1 MSGMVDMLL
10 TAALSPMYSIK
21 SCGGAAIGTSEKWE
35 ALLKT
40 DALQK
45 FRAEADKASANGGPR
60 NDQEYRFNCKLQ
72 AAYPLHFAAMIGDV
86 GAVKALIEASPGA
99 VNVKCVEMGDERA
112 VGLAATYGQLKVVIA
127 LLMVRFLRPRYGGLF
142 GFMPLLTR
150 PCRPFRPGPTPS
162 S

>member
-21 SCGGAAIGTSEKWE
+21 TCGGAAIGTSEQWE

-45 FRAEADKASANGGPR
+45 FLAEADKASNGGPR

-86 GAVKALIEASPGA
+86 EAVKALIEASPGA
-99 VNVKCVEMGDERA
+99 VNVKCAEMGDVRA
-112 VGLAATYGQLKVVIA
+112 VGLAATYGQLKAVIA
-127 LLMVRFLRPRYGGLF
+127 LLMVRFLRKCYGGLF

-150 PCRPFRPGPTPS
+150 PCRPSGRPGPTPS